1 MGYDWPIG
9 GMDTLLS
16 NAVQSIQIGIEDYEN
31 RSDDRRILSAI
42 RNIQA
47 GILLLCKEKLRAMS
61 PAGSNEAFIR
71 VKIVPV
77 LQPDGQVSFIGQ
89 GEKTLDQAQI
99 IDRYRDLKIEVDWTP
114 LRHLTT
120 IRNQLEH
127 YRTAASAESL
137 REVVANSALI
147 IRELIQDVLG
157 EDPQDLLGVLCWQVL
172 LETEAVY
179 SAELKRCQTSL
190 QAIRWI
196 SPSMAAA
203 VLDIECDRCRSALI
217 EQRDRE
223 NEDQLTADFRCVACS
238 YEPPVEAV
246 VSRALGQY
254 YYTDLYLA
262 ATDGGEPPLADCP
275 QCFEGA
281 IILEEGFCAGCGYDV
296 PAAQC
301 AVCHKPLSIDEMEN
315 STSLC
320 GYHLYVA
327 EKDD

>member
-1 MGYDWPIG
+1 MGDDGGVESNGWVA

-61 PAGSNEAFIR
+61 PPGSNEAFIR

-77 LQPDGQVSFIGQ
+77 LQPDGQVSFVGQ
-89 GEKTLDQAQI
+89 GDKTLDQAQI

-114 LRHLTT
+114 LQQLTK

-196 SPSMAAA
+196 SPSMTAAISH
-203 VLDIECDRCRSALI
+203 VECDRCRSALI
-217 EQRDRE
+217 EQRDPE
-223 NEDQLTADFRCVACS
+223 NDDQLTADFRCVACS
-238 YEPPVEAV
+238 YEPRVEDV

-254 YYTDLYLA
+254 FYTDLYLA
-262 ATDGGEPPLADCP
+262 ATDGGESPLAELDDA
-275 QCFEGA
+275 A
-281 IILEEGFCAGCGYDV
+281 IRQTAPEPLRALFDRCRALLEMPPVLGDV
-296 PAAQC
+296 
-301 AVCHKPLSIDEMEN
+301 L
-315 STSLC
+315 
-320 GYHLYVA
+320 
-327 EKDD
+327 